1 MITDLGQALQG
12 SNIRVHKALED
23 RISIYCPFHKSGQEH
38 KPSMSVYKD
47 SGMAVCF
54 TCGYK
59 KPVEAFL
66 VDCGLEISVAERIGN
81 AHRSGRP
88 RKIESPALVIGKL
101 SAYHGL
107 FRRFLPKNLL
117 EAGFTRE
124 ILDLFEIGYD
134 TRYRRVTYPV
144 RDRYGALVAIVGGA
158 IDGNEYAKYKVYS
171 EEVEAEGT
179 QFQHR
184 HHLWGLHLIP
194 ANLNPYVI
202 AEGYKACMWVA
213 QAGYDV
219 CATQGTNYTKAQLD
233 LVTEMYKPVVVM
245 MDNDEPGKNAQKR
258 LVTDIIRRIGS
269 RVKSFRYPNGAK
281 QPDDLS
287 PEEIKKGMESAR

>member
-1 MITDLGQALQG
+1 MSDLRQALQG
-12 SNIRVHKALED
+12 SNVRVHKTLED
-23 RISIYCPFHKSGQEH
+23 RVSVYCPFHKSGQER

-47 SGMAVCF
+47 SGMVVCF
-54 TCGYK
+54 TCAYK

-66 VDCGLEISVAERIGN
+66 MDCGLERSVAERIGS
-81 AHRSGRP
+81 AHRSERP
-88 RKIESPALVIGKL
+88 RKIETPAIAIGKL

-107 FRRFLPKNLL
+107 FRRFLPRNLL

-124 ILDLFEIGYD
+124 VLDRFEVGYD

-158 IDGNEYAKYKVYS
+158 VDRNEYAKYKVYD
-171 EEVEAEGT
+171 EEVEAPGT
-179 QFQHR
+179 HFHHR
-184 HHLWGLHLIP
+184 HHLWGLHLVP
-194 ANLNPYVI
+194 ASLNAYVI
-202 AEGYKACMWVA
+202 VEGYKACMWMA

-219 CATQGTNYTKAQLD
+219 CATQGTNYTKAQLN
-233 LVTEMYKPVVVM
+233 LITEMYKPVVVM
-245 MDNDEPGKNAQKR
+245 MDNNEAGIEAQKR
-258 LVTDIIRRIGS
+258 LVVSIISRIGP

-287 PEEIKKGMESAR
+287 PDEIEKGMEAS